1 MRCEPCRKA
10 KKQQTQGG
18 GGYGDRSGAA
28 FGGGAFG
35 SSRPRGG
42 MGGGGGGACYSCG
55 QEGHR
60 SFECPTKQ
68 GGAGGAPGGGMGG
81 GNRACYNCG
90 RESAPAAQFLR
101 ARARE
106 RGVAAQS
113 DVGIAPHCHMR
124 DGEGASTP

>member
-1 MRCEPCRKA
+1 VRCEGCRKI
-10 KKQQTQGG
+10 KKQQTMGAGGGQG

-42 MGGGGGGACYSCG
+42 MGGGSSGACYSCG

-68 GGAGGAPGGGMGG
+68 GESPSA
-81 GNRACYNCG
+81 
-90 RESAPAAQFLR
+90 SAPAAPRTRGARPLRAPWARRWPSSHRRSLR
-101 ARARE
+101 ARVRVFS
-106 RGVAAQS
+106 R
-113 DVGIAPHCHMR
+113 
-124 DGEGASTP
+124 